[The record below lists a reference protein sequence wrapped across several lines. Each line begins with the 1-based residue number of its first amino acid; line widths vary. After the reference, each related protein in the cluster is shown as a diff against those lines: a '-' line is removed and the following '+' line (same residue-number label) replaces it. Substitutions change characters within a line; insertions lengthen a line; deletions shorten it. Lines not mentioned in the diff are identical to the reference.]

1 MERIVTT
8 VMRFFTS
15 VDAPRSDI
23 HVNRIA
29 MGSSHDRALAAF
41 KADQARI
48 ASKQDGAT
56 FASKRG
62 AK

>member
-1 MERIVTT
+1 MERIVSSFL
-8 VMRFFTS
+8 RFVS
-15 VDAPRSDI
+15 GKEGVGSDI
-23 HVNRIA
+23 PVNRIA

-56 FASKRG
+56 FVSKRVN
-62 AK
+62 K